1 MTRAAIKAARN
12 ARLVRVVV
20 LATAALTA
28 IQRGAGYLPG
38 VDDTPPVALTYVEWW
53 LPLGAWG
60 VVWIM
65 LGGIVAVSIALPV
78 LVIPAMSG
86 FVGLHIA
93 WGASLLASWLLLDQ
107 PDTWVTGSN
116 TAAIACF
123 AAVLVFTFDRPDPAA
138 HI

>member
-1 MTRAAIKAARN
+1 
-12 ARLVRVVV
+12 LVRVVV
-20 LATAALTA
+20 LLTAALTA
-28 IQRGAGYLPG
+28 VQRGVSYLPS

-53 LPLGAWG
+53 LPLSVWG

-65 LGGIVAVSIALPV
+65 LGGVVALSIAMPV
-78 LVIPAMSG
+78 LVIPAMSA

-93 WGASLLASWLLLDQ
+93 WGASLLASWLLDNE
-107 PDTWVTGSN
+107 PDTWVTGGN
-116 TAAIACF
+116 TAAIAMF